1 MKLLVITLINGLT
14 LAGLYFLLASG
25 FTLIFGLMRHVNMA
39 HGSIL
44 LFAAYVGYFVQ
55 NATGHLW
62 LAILVGMFAAAC
74 LGGVL
79 ELVVFKKMSGDELK
93 QSLVTIGIS
102 IIAAD
107 LMLWGFGAQTYQMAL
122 PAWLDVPVALPF
134 INRYPLVRLTVMAVA
149 IAVGLGLWAML
160 TWSRLG
166 LMIRAGV
173 DDKQMLASSGFSAN
187 RLFVGVFA
195 LGAGLAGL
203 AGVMSGAMFSI
214 APGED
219 VRYLLG
225 SMMVVIVGGMGSI
238 GGAALGAL
246 FIGVAEQLGVV
257 YSPTYGSI
265 YMFLVMALVLAFKP
279 RGLFGAR
286 YEQ

>member
-1 MKLLVITLINGLT
+1 MKLFLLTLINGLT

-25 FTLIFGLMRHVNMA
+25 FTLIFGLMRYVNMA

-44 LFAAYVGYFVQ
+44 LFAAYVGYYVQ
-55 NATGHLW
+55 DITAHLW
-62 LAILVGMFAAAC
+62 LAVGVASVAAAF
-74 LGGVL
+74 LGGML
-79 ELVVFKKMSGDELK
+79 ELLVFRRMPNDEMR
-93 QSLVTIGIS
+93 QTLVTIGLS
-102 IIAAD
+102 IVAAD
-107 LMLWGFGAQTYQMAL
+107 LMLWSFGAQTYVLTL
-122 PAWLDVPVALPF
+122 PEWLDVSVSVP
-134 INRYPLVRLTVMAVA
+134 IIKRYPLVRIVVMAVA
-149 IAVGLGLWAML
+149 IAIGLGLWAML
-160 TWSRLG
+160 RWSRLG

-173 DDKQMLASSGFSAN
+173 NDKQILSSMGISAN

-203 AGVMSGAMFSI
+203 AGVMSVAMFSI

-225 SMMVVIVGGMGSI
+225 SLMVVIVGGMGSI

-246 FIGVAEQLGVV
+246 FIGVAEQMGVV

-265 YMFLVMALVLAFKP
+265 YMFVVMAIVLAFKP
-279 RGLFGAR
+279 RGLFGGTV
-286 YEQ
+286 

>member
-1 MKLLVITLINGLT
+1 MKLFLLTLINGLT

-25 FTLIFGLMRHVNMA
+25 FTLIFGLMRYVNMA

-44 LFAAYVGYFVQ
+44 LFAAYVGYYVQ
-55 NATGHLW
+55 DITAHLW
-62 LAILVGMFAAAC
+62 LAVGVASVAAAF
-74 LGGVL
+74 LGGML
-79 ELVVFKKMSGDELK
+79 ELLVFRRMPNDEMR
-93 QSLVTIGIS
+93 QTLVTIGLS
-102 IIAAD
+102 IVAAD
-107 LMLWGFGAQTYQMAL
+107 LMLWSFGAQTYVLTL
-122 PAWLDVPVALPF
+122 PEWLDVSVSVP
-134 INRYPLVRLTVMAVA
+134 IIKRYPLVRIVVMAVA
-149 IAVGLGLWAML
+149 IAIGLGLWAML
-160 TWSRLG
+160 RWSRLG

-173 DDKQMLASSGFSAN
+173 NDKQMLSSMGISAN

-203 AGVMSGAMFSI
+203 AGVMSAAMFSI

-225 SMMVVIVGGMGSI
+225 SLMVVIVGGMGSI

-246 FIGVAEQLGVV
+246 FIGVAEQMGVV

-265 YMFLVMALVLAFKP
+265 YMFVVMAIVLAFKP
-279 RGLFGAR
+279 RGLFGGTV
-286 YEQ
+286 

>member
-1 MKLLVITLINGLT
+1 MQLLLITLLNGLT

-25 FTLIFGLMRHVNMA
+25 FTLIFGLMRYVNMA

-55 NATGHLW
+55 DATGHLW
-62 LAILVGMFAAAC
+62 LAVSVGILAAAC
-74 LGGVL
+74 LGGLL
-79 ELVVFKKMSGDELK
+79 ELVVFRKMSSDEMR
-93 QSLVTIGIS
+93 QTLVTIGLS
-102 IIAAD
+102 IVAAD

-122 PAWLDVPVALPF
+122 PLWLDVPVAMPI

-149 IAVGLGLWAML
+149 VAVGLGLWAML
-160 TWSRLG
+160 RWSRLG

-173 DDKQMLASSGFSAN
+173 DDKQMLSSVGISAN

-225 SMMVVIVGGMGSI
+225 SLMVVIVGGMGSI

-246 FIGVAEQLGVV
+246 FIGVAEQLGIV

-265 YMFLVMALVLAFKP
+265 YMFVVMALVLALKP
-279 RGLFGAR
+279 RGLFGVR
-286 YEQ
+286 YER

>member
-1 MKLLVITLINGLT
+1 MKLFLLTLINGLT

-25 FTLIFGLMRHVNMA
+25 FTLIFGLMRYVNMA

-44 LFAAYVGYFVQ
+44 LFAAYVGYYVQ
-55 NATGHLW
+55 DITAHLW
-62 LAILVGMFAAAC
+62 LAVGVASIAAAF
-74 LGGVL
+74 LGGML
-79 ELVVFKKMSGDELK
+79 ELLVFRRMLNDEMR
-93 QSLVTIGIS
+93 QTLVTIGLS
-102 IIAAD
+102 IVAAD
-107 LMLWGFGAQTYQMAL
+107 LMLWGFGAETYVLTL
-122 PAWLDVPVALPF
+122 PEWLDVSVSVP
-134 INRYPLVRLTVMAVA
+134 IIKRYPLVRMVVMAVA
-149 IAVGLGLWAML
+149 IAIGLGLWAML
-160 TWSRLG
+160 RWSRLG

-173 DDKQMLASSGFSAN
+173 NDKQMLSSMGVSSN

-203 AGVMSGAMFSI
+203 AGVMSAAMFSI

-225 SMMVVIVGGMGSI
+225 SLMVVIVGGMGSI

-246 FIGVAEQLGVV
+246 FIGVTEQMGVV

-265 YMFLVMALVLAFKP
+265 YMFVVMAIVLAFKP
-279 RGLFGAR
+279 RGLFGGTV
-286 YEQ
+286 